1 MTYIGSNAVAPGP
14 NSALSCPQVR
24 RRGAFCLPRA
34 KDRSIHVRPHGRVS
48 CIPCHPK
55 TIPPKA
61 WAARGDPARVTPDVP
76 ASKPPRRRVFFVDD
90 HPLVREW
97 LASMVALEPDL
108 EVCGQ
113 AEDAVTALAAVPHAR
128 PDLMVVDL
136 SLTRGSGL
144 ELMKNM
150 RTHYPAVRLLVL
162 SMHDETSVAERAFR
176 AGAHGYAVKRESG
189 PRIIDGMRTVLAG
202 KFYANPAL
210 TAQLAGR
217 IFSGAA
223 RSGNLPEEML
233 SDREMD
239 VFRLRGSGLSP
250 KEIADRLGVSVKTVG
265 SYDARIKEKL
275 GLDDAGEL
283 MREAVLWH
291 DRQRGL

>member
-1 MTYIGSNAVAPGP
+1 MKSEVQA
-14 NSALSCPQVR
+14 S
-24 RRGAFCLPRA
+24 
-34 KDRSIHVRPHGRVS
+34 
-48 CIPCHPK
+48 HP
-55 TIPPKA
+55 A
-61 WAARGDPARVTPDVP
+61 
-76 ASKPPRRRVFFVDD
+76 RRRVFLVDD

-113 AEDAVTALAAVPHAR
+113 AEAAATALAAVPQTR

-136 SLTRGSGL
+136 SLPRGSGL
-144 ELMKNM
+144 DLIKNM
-150 RTHYPAVRLLVL
+150 QTQFPAVRLLVL
-162 SMHDETSVAERAFR
+162 SMHDEASVAERAFR

-189 PRIIDGMRTVLAG
+189 PRIIEGIRTVLEG
-202 KFYANPAL
+202 KFYASPSL

-217 IFSGAA
+217 MFGGAA
-223 RSGNLPEEML
+223 HGGGSPEDLL
-233 SDREMD
+233 SDREIE
-239 VFRLRGSGLSP
+239 VFRQRGQGRSP
-250 KEIADRLGVSVKTVG
+250 KEIADRMGVSVKTIA

-275 GLDDAGEL
+275 GLSDAGEL

>member
-1 MTYIGSNAVAPGP
+1 MRSNAQAGNP
-14 NSALSCPQVR
+14 AR
-24 RRGAFCLPRA
+24 RR
-34 KDRSIHVRPHGRVS
+34 I
-48 CIPCHPK
+48 
-55 TIPPKA
+55 
-61 WAARGDPARVTPDVP
+61 
-76 ASKPPRRRVFFVDD
+76 FFVDD

-113 AEDAVTALAAVPHAR
+113 AEAAAAALAAVPQAR

-136 SLTRGSGL
+136 SLPRGSGL
-144 ELMKNM
+144 DLIKNM
-150 RTHYPAVRLLVL
+150 QAQFPAVRLLVL
-162 SMHDETSVAERAFR
+162 SMHDEASVAERAFR

-189 PRIIDGMRTVLAG
+189 PRIIEGIRTVLEG
-202 KFYANPAL
+202 KFYASPSL

-217 IFSGAA
+217 MFGGAA
-223 RSGNLPEEML
+223 HSGGSPEDLL
-233 SDREMD
+233 SDREIE
-239 VFRLRGSGLSP
+239 VFRQRGQGRSP
-250 KEIADRLGVSVKTVG
+250 KEIADRMGVSVKTVA

-275 GLDDAGEL
+275 GLSDAGEL